1 VSTGAW
7 FWNPIVAKEYRSRM
21 RTMRSPLALTVY
33 ILAIGGLGWAVF
45 SAMAADA
52 TAGGGAGRYGRNLF
66 VVLILF
72 QMILLTFITPALTSS
87 AISGERE
94 RQTIDLLF
102 CTRVPPF
109 NILWG
114 KLLASMSFV
123 ILLLVVSIPIFSLVF
138 LFGGIEADQLAIA
151 FLVTAVSALALGS
164 VGICCSTLVKR
175 STMATVL
182 AYGAAFSLVFATLAW
197 GLVFPTRVD
206 MATASQTPAP
216 PAIVYASPLLGLSW
230 IAGPG
235 APVSWLDSI
244 SGGQFGVR
252 YREGSGQPIPLAK
265 AAAAAAGRGIPNSA
279 VSTLFARPAI
289 AQPPGP
295 RIPSGP
301 FAGWQYWQ
309 ATVALEAALA
319 VLALA
324 LSAAILPPIR
334 RYPWRRRGA
343 PAGVAVQDAHP

>member
-1 VSTGAW
+1 MSLRAW
-7 FWNPIVAKEYRSRM
+7 LWNPIVAKEYRSRM
-21 RTMRSPLALTVY
+21 RTMRSPVALTAY

-45 SAMAADA
+45 STMAADA
-52 TAGGGAGRYGRNLF
+52 SLGGGAGNYGRNLF

-72 QMILLTFITPALTSS
+72 QMILLTFITPALTST

-109 NILWG
+109 AIMWG

-138 LFGGIEADQLAIA
+138 LFGGIEADQLATA

-164 VGICCSTLVKR
+164 VGICCSTLVR
-175 STMATVL
+175 RTTMATMT
-182 AYGAAFSLVFATLAW
+182 AYGASFLLVFATLAW
-197 GLVFPTRVD
+197 GLIFPTRVD
-206 MATASQTPAP
+206 PATLSQTPAP
-216 PAIVYASPLLGLSW
+216 PAIVYAGPLLGLSW
-230 IAGPG
+230 IAGQG
-235 APVSWLDSI
+235 APVSWLDAV

-252 YREGSGQPIPLAK
+252 YGGGSDQPIPMAK
-265 AAAAAAGRGIPNSA
+265 AALAAPRGLPAPAI
-279 VSTLFARPAI
+279 STLFARSGI
-289 AQPPGP
+289 AQPAGP
-295 RIPSGP
+295 KIPSGA

-319 VLALA
+319 LLALA
-324 LSAAILPPIR
+324 LSAAVLPPVR

-343 PAGVAVQDAHP
+343 PAGVAVDDAHA